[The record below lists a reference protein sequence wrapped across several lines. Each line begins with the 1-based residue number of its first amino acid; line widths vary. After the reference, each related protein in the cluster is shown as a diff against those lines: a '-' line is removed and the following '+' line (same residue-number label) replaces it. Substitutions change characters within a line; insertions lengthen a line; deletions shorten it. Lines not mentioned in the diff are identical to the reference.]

1 MYEESKVRFQ
11 SLLPIG
17 GEKYSMMMVQEIL
30 ELNSNAVR
38 LIPDNYRANSI
49 EVMIGMNETLS
60 W

>member
-1 MYEESKVRFQ
+1 
-11 SLLPIG
+11 
-17 GEKYSMMMVQEIL
+17 MMMIQEVL

-49 EVMIGMNETLS
+49 DVMIGMNETLS